1 MPNTGPRYTDPDHP
15 YSGSGNRY
23 QNRYSKA
30 EYRRGDAPFQF
41 PWWAIVIGFVVWF
54 PLGFIFIGLN
64 SAMRKGLLGGFD
76 QAARKI
82 TQRSQTANTGALYA
96 AQPGSRAKTGDAA
109 KADAQTAQPAPVVR
123 ERGSSGLV
131 TGLTIAGIALL
142 AVSLLA
148 LPDAIYWLP
157 DALTEGGY
165 YWTWLLEESMPVL
178 MMLTG
183 GIGCLFGANNVRTG
197 RRMRKKIDN
206 IVGDSKN
213 MPIADIAAAVPCSY
227 EKCCK
232 YLEDCIDDGVFGP
245 EAFLDMRR
253 RYLVVEGKAP
263 EPEKRKRK
271 PKAEKATEAEKD
283 QYQKYLD
290 ELRDVNDA
298 IPDEE
303 MSNKISRLEAVS
315 AKIFEQAKTD
325 PEKLPRMRKFMEYYL
340 PTSLKLLQTYA
351 ELDAQG
357 VEGEN
362 ISESKRRIEQTMDTL
377 VQAFETQLDQ
387 LFQSDAMDVSADI
400 DVMEN
405 MLRADGLTGEAPFK
419 L

>member
-1 MPNTGPRYTDPDHP
+1 MAATV
-15 YSGSGNRY
+15 
-23 QNRYSKA
+23 K
-30 EYRRGDAPFQF
+30 
-41 PWWAIVIGFVVWF
+41 
-54 PLGFIFIGLN
+54 LN
-64 SAMRKGLLGGFD
+64 PSALKELRKVNPCLMSYN
-76 QAARKI
+76 I
-82 TQRSQTANTGALYA
+82 EMT
-96 AQPGSRAKTGDAA
+96 
-109 KADAQTAQPAPVVR
+109 
-123 ERGSSGLV
+123 EV
-131 TGLTIAGIALL
+131 TGGTFWKEYTPAQIAGTEEFPPIKDLREMAGLMQVYPPIDLSGEKVRRL
-142 AVSLLA
+142 ARA
-148 LPDAIYWLP
+148 
-157 DALTEGGY
+157 
-165 YWTWLLEESMPVL
+165 
-178 MMLTG
+178 
-183 GIGCLFGANNVRTG
+183 
-197 RRMRKKIDN
+197 
-206 IVGDSKN
+206 
-213 MPIADIAAAVPCSY
+213 
-227 EKCCK
+227 
-232 YLEDCIDDGVFGP
+232 FGP
-245 EAFLDMRR
+245 VWVRVSGTWASKTYYDFDGSM
-253 RYLVVEGKAP
+253 EGKAP